1 MGIAL
6 GTSATQLKVGAG
18 TVSRVYKGSTA
29 FWDSDAAAY
38 TAAVEAADGQ
48 SLELGVVAAYHNFI
62 LGCKADGI
70 WDAIKAACLLCGA
83 RTLAGALVPLVGTA
97 PTNNNFVDADY
108 NRETGLKGNG
118 STKYLDSNRA
128 NNADGQNDNHQ
139 SAFLSSVDTRYASPI
154 GMGYLGASNAAST
167 SRTTLGPYA
176 NVLYVG
182 NMCSSQAISSASA
195 SASGFLASSRASS
208 SGYSIRS
215 GGSDFSKSVASVSP
229 GGQNHFVFGDNAAG
243 SPASITDARLAF
255 YSIGES
261 ISDLA
266 AFDAR
271 VTALVTAIGAA
282 L

>member
-1 MGIAL
+1 MAIAL

-70 WDAIKAACLLCGA
+70 WDAIKASSILCGA

-97 PTNNNFVDADY
+97 PTNVADGFVGGDY
-108 NRETGLKGNG
+108 TRGGATPGLQSDGT
-118 STKYLDSNRA
+118 SYLDSGRA
-128 NNADGQNDNHQ
+128 NNADPQDDNHNAVYATAANTIAGGGLFIGDSAGGSVGQNSIGSQ
-139 SAFLSSVDTRYASPI
+139 PGFSRAFTR
-154 GMGYLGASNAAST
+154 N
-167 SRTTLGPYA
+167 R
-176 NVLYVG
+176 
-182 NMCSSQAISSASA
+182 SSAPSLFAGQHSA
-195 SASGFLASSRASS
+195 TGLVAVSRS
-208 SGYSIRS
+208 SGIGYTARFS
-215 GGSDFSKSVASVSP
+215 GSNTELAVASDGLTTSNVTIF
-229 GGQNHFVFGDNAAG
+229 NN
-243 SPASITDARLAF
+243 TNARLAF

-261 ISDLA
+261 LDLA
-266 AFDAR
+266 LLDAR

-282 L
+282 V